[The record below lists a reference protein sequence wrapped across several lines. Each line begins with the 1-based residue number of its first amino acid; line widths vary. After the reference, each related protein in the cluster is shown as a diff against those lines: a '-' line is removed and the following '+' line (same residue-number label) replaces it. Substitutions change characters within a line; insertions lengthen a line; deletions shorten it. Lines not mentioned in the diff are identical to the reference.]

1 MYYAWRTFGSLADKS
16 LRNLTEF
23 EPVAYVI
30 TVNDPCNFPTKQK
43 YSKIMHDHRQKFG
56 SLLLHVHSPTTI
68 VPKSTDCTAH
78 TQTVYYVTTEICFIS
93 INSFDCNVTSI
104 LSLAQFFSSLQSH
117 GLDALVRSEWL
128 AYLASVAPPSR
139 TDTEE
144 WLRPPSTR
152 FTITTLTLYA
162 FAPLLCSLLRFH
174 WPSAVNA

>member
-1 MYYAWRTFGSLADKS
+1 MIPATFPQN
-16 LRNLTEF
+16 RNTRKLCT
-23 EPVAYVI
+23 I
-30 TVNDPCNFPTKQK
+30 IGR
-43 YSKIMHDHRQKFG
+43 S
-56 SLLLHVHSPTTI
+56 SVHFYCTSIHQQQSTYRNQP
-68 VPKSTDCTAH
+68 TDCTAH